1 MYDVCNEVR
10 KAFSLD
16 WDDWVTYSSDNTS
29 SMTGQDNNLL
39 QKIRIAE
46 DDQKTFDVGYPCHL
60 AYLSTGKGDKELFVN
75 VENFFI
81 GI

>member
-60 AYLSTGKGDKELFVN
+60 AYLSTGKGNKELLVN
-75 VENFFI
+75 VENFVI

>member
-1 MYDVCNEVR
+1 
-10 KAFSLD
+10 
-16 WDDWVTYSSDNTS
+16 
-29 SMTGQDNNLL
+29 MTGQDNNLL

-75 VENFFI
+75 VENFVI